1 MSETRIKFNNESL
14 PIATLMSKIVAFKNQ
29 IGNDRL
35 DLQPSY
41 QRGAVWSQDFKDKL
55 IFSILSR
62 YPVGSVIIRNL
73 AERNCKGA
81 DTEVVDGQ
89 QRLTTI
95 YEFTQG
101 EFSINDDLSKRIIK
115 DNVESYEYDI
125 KNNKGKDTEA
135 IKLYKKYLKGQKVF
149 LTYSTLASLMKSD
162 FDSYNMALTYISHQ
176 DDNVIAEYFR
186 FVQNQERLRAGEII
200 NSIPDSQLEQY
211 LLRVNSK
218 NILVKLSWE
227 DKRKEFDK
235 LFYAAIGI
243 FEEKLPMGGIDADI
257 IEYVKNSQGIT
268 GIALNRTNLLISQ
281 LESLAADN
289 TWKFSSGINKR
300 FVKFLFMLSGYGFV
314 NFAEN
319 TKKKLNQLYIVNKKL
334 SAFSSA
340 KATALDEEFKGYTDE
355 QIEKYRL
362 IALISKGSQKWDM
375 VEERMKLLANLM
387 EGVVI

>member
-1 MSETRIKFNNESL
+1 MAETRIKFNNESL
-14 PIATLMSKIVAFKNQ
+14 PIATLMSKITAFKNQ

-41 QRGAVWSQDFKDKL
+41 QRGAVWNQDFKEKL

-73 AERNCKGA
+73 AERNFKGA

-101 EFSINDDLSKRIIK
+101 KFSINDDLSKRIIK
-115 DNVESYEYDI
+115 DNVDSYEYDI
-125 KNNKGKDTEA
+125 KNNKSKDTEA

-149 LTYSTLASLMKSD
+149 LTYNTLSSLMKSD

-211 LLRVNSK
+211 LLRVNIK
-218 NILVKLSWE
+218 NLLNKLSWE

-243 FEEKLPMGGIDADI
+243 FEEKLPMGGMDADI

-268 GIALNRTNLLISQ
+268 GTALNRTNLLISQ
-281 LESLAADN
+281 LDSLAADN

-300 FVKFLFMLSGYGFV
+300 FVKFLFMLCGYGFV
-314 NFAEN
+314 NFAVDA
-319 TKKKLNQLYIVNKKL
+319 KKKLNQLYIVNKKL

-340 KATALDEEFKGYTDE
+340 KATALNEEFKGYTEE
-355 QIEKYRL
+355 QIEEYRL
-362 IALISKGSQKWDM
+362 IALISKGSQKWDI
-375 VEERMKLLANLM
+375 VVERMKLLANLM
-387 EGVVI
+387 EEVVL

>member
-1 MSETRIKFNNESL
+1 MAETRIKFNNESL
-14 PIATLMSKIVAFKNQ
+14 PIATLMGKITAFKNQ

-41 QRGAVWSQDFKDKL
+41 QRGAVWSTDFKEKL

-73 AERNCKGA
+73 AERNYKGA

-101 EFSINDDLSKRIIK
+101 EFSINDELSKRIIK
-115 DNVESYEYDI
+115 DNTESYEYDI
-125 KNNKGKDTEA
+125 KTNKGKDTEA
-135 IKLYKKYLKGQKVF
+135 IKMYKKYQKGQKVC
-149 LTYSTLASLMKSD
+149 LSYDTLASLMKSD
-162 FDSYNMALTYISHQ
+162 FDSYNMALTYISHH

-211 LLRVNSK
+211 LLQIDTK
-218 NILVKLSWE
+218 NLLHKLSWE

-235 LFYAAIGI
+235 LFYSAIGI

-257 IEYVKNSQGIT
+257 IEYVKNSKGID
-268 GIALNRTNLLISQ
+268 GIALDRTNLLIAQ
-281 LESLAADN
+281 LDILTKNN
-289 TWKFSSGINKR
+289 TWNFSSGINKR
-300 FVKFLFMLSGYGFV
+300 FIKFLFMLCGYGFV
-314 NFAEN
+314 DFTEN
-319 TKKKLNQLYIVNKKL
+319 TKTQLNKLYVVNKKL

-340 KATALDEEFKGYTDE
+340 KATALEEEFRGFTEE

-375 VEERMKLLANLM
+375 VKERMKLLASLM
-387 EGVVI
+387 EEVTI

>member
-14 PIATLMSKIVAFKNQ
+14 PISTLMSKITAFKMQ

-35 DLQPSY
+35 DLRPSY
-41 QRGAVWSQDFKDKL
+41 QRGTVWSLDFKEKL

-73 AERNCKGA
+73 QQRNEKGA

-89 QRLTTI
+89 QRLSTI

-101 EFSINDDLSKRIIK
+101 DLLLSAELSARILKENI
-115 DNVESYEYDI
+115 DSYEYDI
-125 KNNKGKDTEA
+125 MINNGKTTEA
-135 IKLYKKYLKGQKVF
+135 IKLYKKFVKGQKVF
-149 LTYSTLASLMKSD
+149 LGYNTLSSPMKND
-162 FDSYNMALTYISHQ
+162 FDSYNMALTYISHH

-200 NSIPDSQLEQY
+200 NSIPDSQLEKY
-211 LLRVNSK
+211 LIQVDSQ
-218 NILVKLSWE
+218 NILKKLSWE

-243 FEEKLPMGGIDADI
+243 FDEKLPMGGVDADI
-257 IEYVKNSQGIT
+257 IEYVKDSKGID
-268 GIALNRTNLLISQ
+268 GNALMRTNLLISQ
-281 LESLAADN
+281 LQALATNDA
-289 TWKFSSGINKR
+289 WGFQRGINKR

-314 NFAEN
+314 DFTTDASI
-319 TKKKLNQLYIVNKKL
+319 KLKKLYVVNQKL

-340 KATALDEEFKGYTDE
+340 KANALKEEFVGFSE
-355 QIEKYRL
+355 ESIEKYRL
-362 IALISKGSQKWDM
+362 IALISKGAQQCKII
-375 VEERMKLLANLM
+375 EERMKLLSELM
-387 EGVVI
+387 DEITI